1 MYWLIIVLS
10 GIIGGLFSGMF
21 GIGGGSII
29 VPILTY
35 FTDMGHFMA
44 QGISLGA
51 LLAPVSLF
59 AMLKYHQ
66 KGFFRIKEIIII
78 ALSIIVSS
86 YFGARISLSFNVE
99 IIQKL
104 FGIVLMVTGIHMFFF
119 KNGKNKIN

>member
-1 MYWLIIVLS
+1 MS

-44 QGISLGA
+44 QGVSLGA
-51 LLAPVSLF
+51 LLAPVSIF

-66 KGFFRIKEIIII
+66 KGYFRIREIVIMAICIIIF
-78 ALSIIVSS
+78 S
-86 YFGARISLSFNVE
+86 YFGAKISLSFDVK

-104 FGIVLMVTGIHMFFF
+104 FGIVLMLTGIHMTFF
-119 KNGKNKIN
+119 KNEKRIN